1 MFDGAKI
8 RQRCAVAGHT
18 SEIFL
23 HFVLLEHKKP
33 GLSNHSIHIIQQGGI
48 RKDYSILFDS
58 AIAVMCMAKEMISR
72 LYVKDSISKRCIT
85 PMSTRRTIEY
95 HYWRL
100 MSNNDIRITW
110 NQLL

>member
-8 RQRCAVAGHT
+8 RKRCAVAGHT
-18 SEIFL
+18 SEKFL

-33 GLSNHSIHIIQQGGI
+33 GLSKHSIHIIQQGGI

-72 LYVKDSISKRCIT
+72 LYVKDAISKRCII
-85 PMSTRRTIEY
+85 PMSTCRTIEY
-95 HYWRL
+95 HYWWFV
-100 MSNNDIRITW
+100 SHNYIRITW